1 MPTTDP
7 YSIIDLEHMGRQES
21 VAACLLETRDGPLLV
36 DPGPAATLPKLR
48 TDLAARGHE
57 LTDLSAL
64 LLTHIH
70 LDHAGA
76 TGTLAREIPRLRVYV
91 HDTGA
96 PHLVDPTKLLGSA
109 SRLYGDR
116 MESLWGEVAPVPAE
130 RVTALRGGERLSL
143 GGREITV
150 AYTPGHAWHHLS
162 YYEAASG
169 VAFVGDTAGIRGPR
183 LPVVL
188 PVTPPPDFDLEAWLE
203 SIALIRDWKPRQ
215 VVLTHYGPATDPTAH
230 LEALREGLVAW
241 AGYARDSLTLPGSD
255 ADRARWFVARLEEWI
270 AGKVAPEQAR
280 RFLEG
285 AGPEA
290 CWQGLAR
297 YWRKR

>member
-1 MPTTDP
+1 MPANAP
-7 YSIIDLEHMGRQES
+7 YSLIDLEHLDRPES
-21 VAACLLETRDGPLLV
+21 VAACLLETGDGPVLV
-36 DPGPAATLPKLR
+36 DPGPAVTLPKLSAGM
-48 TDLAARGHE
+48 AAGGHE
-57 LTDLSAL
+57 LADLSAL

-76 TGTLAREIPRLRVYV
+76 TGTLARAIPRLRVYV

-96 PHLVDPTKLLGSA
+96 PHLVDPEKLLSSA

-116 MESLWGEVAPVPAE
+116 MQSLWGEVAAVPAH
-130 RVTALRGGERLSL
+130 RVTALRGGEQLSL
-143 GGREITV
+143 GGRIISV
-150 AYTPGHAWHHLS
+150 ANTPGHAWHHLS

-188 PVTPPPDFDLEAWLE
+188 PVTPPPDFDLEAWLGSLE
-203 SIALIRDWKPRQ
+203 LIRAWRPRQ
-215 VVLTHYGPATDPTAH
+215 LVLTHYGPATNPDAH
-230 LEALREGLVAW
+230 LEALAAGLRAW
-241 AGYARDSLTLPGSD
+241 AGYAKESLALEGSD
-255 ADRARWFVARLEEWI
+255 PERVRWFVQRLEEWI
-270 AGKVAPEQAR
+270 AEKVAPEQAKH
-280 RFLEG
+280 FLEG